1 MAENKTGIN
10 KENIFKILIGLSFGL
25 GIFDVLYSFTG
36 VYATFGLLY
45 PAAHVFLTIILFLSL
60 SFIWSK
66 EKWALY
72 LFGLVILAHFGLD
85 LFVGAFQLLKLLM
98 ILPLVFFVILWRD

>member
-1 MAENKTGIN
+1 MVENNTVRN
-10 KENIFKILIGLSFGL
+10 KEYIFKILIGLLFGL

-36 VYATFGLLY
+36 AYAPFGLLY
-45 PAAHVFLTIILFLSL
+45 PAAHVFLTIILFLTL

-72 LFGLVILAHFGLD
+72 LFGAIVLAHIGLD
-85 LFVGAFQLLKLLM
+85 LFVGAFQLIKLLM
-98 ILPLVFFVILWRD
+98 FLPLVIFVVLWRE